1 MIVSLSLSQRFCL
14 VWFSGF
20 YYIEFWLGFW
30 FFFFIMLRFV
40 LAIKEDST
48 KNWEIEDV
56 TQLRFIFFL

>member
-40 LAIKEDST
+40 SAIKEDST

-56 TQLRFIFFL
+56 T